1 MPRSVINFFER
12 LILIEAKNRA
22 NIGNKSFLKF
32 CLLMHLLD
40 ILFFLEGI
48 EREIT
53 PPEKSAKH
61 FFFFLK

>member
-1 MPRSVINFFER
+1 M
-12 LILIEAKNRA
+12 
-22 NIGNKSFLKF
+22 KF

-48 EREIT
+48 ERENT

-61 FFFFLK
+61 FFFFLKLQVDTKILTI